1 MSKCDITTD
10 STYDMNTIN
19 ELDDLEKPYGMDI
32 TSMMEKFL
40 VDELTKSIN
49 QEILLDCISP
59 ETKGQSIEE
68 RQAAIDRMR
77 KIEERNNK
85 IDDLT
90 KD

>member
-1 MSKCDITTD
+1 MNMKNEEENYITK
-10 STYDMNTIN
+10 I
-19 ELDDLEKPYGMDI
+19 
-32 TSMMEKFL
+32 L

-59 ETKGQSIEE
+59 ETKGLSIEE
-68 RQAAIDRMR
+68 RQAAVDRIR

>member
-1 MSKCDITTD
+1 MDK
-10 STYDMNTIN
+10 
-19 ELDDLEKPYGMDI
+19 DDLEKPYGMDI

>member
-1 MSKCDITTD
+1 M
-10 STYDMNTIN
+10 IN
-19 ELDDLEKPYGMDI
+19 KKVMDKDDLEKPYGMDI

-68 RQAAIDRMR
+68 RRAAIDRMR